1 MDKFLGGAIKVVWA
15 LAALVVIAGIIIF
28 IEALVLLIA
37 KEKTKEDV
45 KKLDRSDLIELNKK
59 GDKND

>member
-1 MDKFLGGAIKVVWA
+1 MAWA

>member
-1 MDKFLGGAIKVVWA
+1 MGWA

-37 KEKTKEDV
+37 KETTKDNV
-45 KKLDRSDLIELNKK
+45 KKLDRPDLIDIDKK
-59 GDKND
+59 

>member
-1 MDKFLGGAIKVVWA
+1 MDKFLGGAIKVGWA

-37 KEKTKEDV
+37 KETTKDNV
-45 KKLDRSDLIELNKK
+45 KKLDRPDLIDIDKK
-59 GDKND
+59 

>member
-1 MDKFLGGAIKVVWA
+1 MAWT

-37 KEKTKEDV
+37 KETTKDNGE
-45 KKLDRSDLIELNKK
+45 KLDRPDLIDIDKK
-59 GDKND
+59 